1 VLVTN
6 TVIRVSG
13 TTETAVTVSGTA
25 VPAPATCTGILPS
38 CDIGATLTPATTI
51 FANNALSGS
60 QVYTFKNYAST
71 SQTVTGIQLSDTADY
86 SITSDTCSGA
96 TLGSLHTCTFT
107 LLYSAK
113 GAGNLDTKVSVVQTV
128 NGATTTLAFAGTAA
142 AVAGGISVS
151 PTNMSFSVTIPGP
164 HCISP
169 CQPAGLAQNF
179 TITNIGFFPE
189 TLGYM
194 VTGGFGVSP
203 NGNVLGVTG
212 NCPTSTTLGA
222 GQSCTAIAVGPS
234 SVGNF
239 TGTITVTGGVG
250 QSGVINATASVT
262 QGP

>member
-1 VLVTN
+1 M
-6 TVIRVSG
+6 
-13 TTETAVTVSGTA
+13 
-25 VPAPATCTGILPS
+25 
-38 CDIGATLTPATTI
+38 LTPATTT

-71 SQTVTGIQLSDTADY
+71 SQTVTAIQLSDTTDY

-113 GAGNLDTKVSVVQTV
+113 GAGNLDTKVSAVQTV
-128 NGATTTLAFAGTAA
+128 NGATTTLAFAGAA
-142 AVAGGISVS
+142 ATVAGGISVS

-169 CQPAGLAQNF
+169 CQPTGLAQNF

-189 TLGYM
+189 TLSYM

-222 GQSCTAIAVGPS
+222 GQTCTAIAIGPS
-234 SVGNF
+234 SIGNF
-239 TGTITVTGGVG
+239 TGTIAVTGGVG